1 MSKSLIGIG
10 VAFLAVIGLGLIGV
24 MWYISTGNRLVRL
37 DERTREAWAQ
47 VENQYQRRLDLIPN
61 LVETVKGYV
70 AEEKEIF
77 IRVAEARAAIGQLK
91 VTPETLNDPAAF
103 KKYQEAQGQLGLMVS
118 RLLMITENYPQLK
131 AQANF
136 QELQAQ
142 LEGTENRISVERRRF
157 NDVIREFNTAVRVFP
172 SSFVAGRKGFKEKPY
187 FEADAGAAK
196 APKVDFSLSAPAAA
210 PAQP

>member
-1 MSKSLIGIG
+1 MNKSLIGIG
-10 VAFLAVIGLGLIGV
+10 VALAAIVGLGLIGV
-24 MWYISTGNRLVRL
+24 LWYISTGNKLVRL
-37 DERTREAWAQ
+37 DEQTREAWSQ

-77 IRVAEARAAIGQLK
+77 IKVAEARAAIGQMK

-103 KKYQEAQGQLGLMVS
+103 KKYQDAQGQLGLMVS
-118 RLLMITENYPQLK
+118 RLLVITENYPQLK

-142 LEGTENRISVERRRF
+142 LEGTENRISVERKRF
-157 NDVIREFNTAVRVFP
+157 NDVIRAFNTVVRVFP
-172 SSFVAGRKGFKEKPY
+172 SSFVAGRKGFKEKSY
-187 FEADAGAAK
+187 FEADAGASS
-196 APKVDFSLSAPAAA
+196 APKVNFGAA
-210 PAQP
+210 PSAAVSTP

>member
-24 MWYISTGNRLVRL
+24 MWYISTGNKLVRL
-37 DERTREAWAQ
+37 DEQTKEAWSQ
-47 VENQYQRRLDLIPN
+47 VENQYQRRFDLIPN

-77 IRVAEARAAIGQLK
+77 EKVAQARAQIGQMK

-103 KKYQEAQGQLGLMVS
+103 KKYQDAQGQLGLMVS
-118 RLLMITENYPQLK
+118 RLLSISENYPQLK
-131 AQANF
+131 AQASF

-142 LEGTENRISVERRRF
+142 LEGTENRISVERKRF
-157 NDVIREFNTAVRVFP
+157 NDVVREYNTAIRVFP
-172 SSFVAGRKGFKEKPY
+172 SSFVAGHKGFKEKPY
-187 FEADAGAAK
+187 FEAEAGAAK
-196 APKVDFSLSAPAAA
+196 APKVDFSGSVPAAS
-210 PAQP
+210 PAR

>member
-10 VAFLAVIGLGLIGV
+10 VTLLAVLGLGLFGV
-24 MWYISTGNRLVRL
+24 MWYISTGNKLVRL
-37 DERTREAWAQ
+37 DEQTHEAWSQ
-47 VENQYQRRLDLIPN
+47 VENQYQRRMDLIPN

-70 AEEKEIF
+70 TEEKEIF
-77 IRVAEARAAIGQLK
+77 EKIAEARAQIGQMK

-103 KKYQEAQGQLGLMVS
+103 KKYQDAQGQLGLMVS
-118 RLLMITENYPQLK
+118 RLLAISENYPQLK

-142 LEGTENRISVERRRF
+142 LEGTENRISVERKRF
-157 NDVIREFNTAVRVFP
+157 NEVIREYNTAVRVFP

-187 FEADAGAAK
+187 FEAEAGASK
-196 APKVDFSLSAPAAA
+196 VPKVNFGATTSAETH
-210 PAQP
+210 